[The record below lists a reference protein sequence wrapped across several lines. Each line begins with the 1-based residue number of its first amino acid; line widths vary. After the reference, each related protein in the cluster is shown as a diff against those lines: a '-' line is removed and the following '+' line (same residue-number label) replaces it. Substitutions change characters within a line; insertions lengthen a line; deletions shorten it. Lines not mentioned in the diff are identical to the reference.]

1 MTLEEDI
8 PLAEKVAKMP
18 NSPVSS
24 EGEED
29 GYEESSYGSEF
40 QPPDLTP
47 GLVQVSEDRCRA
59 RYRKSRAQPN
69 DPYLVC
75 LNGSSCRGKYGGYP
89 PGLRKT
95 QRAEPG
101 IYQVV
106 FNMNG
111 RLTAAK
117 YGTRVTSANLSH
129 AAKKI
134 RETDRA
140 QARAIEGLTLGD
152 TTGGLSTSS
161 FSLGQAENLVAAPD

>member
-47 GLVQVSEDRCRA
+47 GLVQVSEDRCRV
-59 RYRKSRAQPN
+59 RYRKSRAQPT

-75 LNGSSCRGKYGGYP
+75 LNGSNCRRKYGGHHP
-89 PGLRKT
+89 MLRKT

-101 IYQVV
+101 IYEGV
-106 FNMNG
+106 FNANG

-117 YGTRVTSANLSH
+117 YETHVTPANMEQALKPSRV
-129 AAKKI
+129 
-134 RETDRA
+134 
-140 QARAIEGLTLGD
+140 
-152 TTGGLSTSS
+152 
-161 FSLGQAENLVAAPD
+161 